1 MGGYVIMHNNG
12 CVDWAS
18 KSVKIVPDSTCEAE
32 TAVASFASKATCFLR
47 MLFTFH
53 KIPVTAA
60 TPMLGDCKASY
71 DLITQWR
78 VGSYPLLRA
87 RNSSNQA
94 RSTYVNSLTVPHLD

>member
-47 MLFTFH
+47 MLFLSQD
-53 KIPVTAA
+53 PRYC
-60 TPMLGDCKASY
+60 GDTY
-71 DLITQWR
+71 
-78 VGSYPLLRA
+78 A
-87 RNSSNQA
+87 RRLQG
-94 RSTYVNSLTVPHLD
+94 VV

>member
-71 DLITQWR
+71 DLITQDGPGLYW
-78 VGSYPLLRA
+78 L
-87 RNSSNQA
+87 NE
-94 RSTYVNSLTVPHLD
+94 T